1 MSILELIFQG
11 LAFQIPKDQIET
23 ALLAGTTDG
32 GAAAREA
39 LLALVGSNVK
49 RKTAQPEQ
57 PTMTANA
64 TVPRDDGTIFDDV
77 ATPLEKIRFA
87 RNELCKGAVDAAE
100 ADERE
105 NDRFCAGGEFLR
117 LLAAAAVK

>member
-1 MSILELIFQG
+1 
-11 LAFQIPKDQIET
+11 
-23 ALLAGTTDG
+23 
-32 GAAAREA
+32 
-39 LLALVGSNVK
+39 
-49 RKTAQPEQ
+49 
-57 PTMTANA
+57 MT
-64 TVPRDDGTIFDDV
+64 RDDGTIFDDV

-105 NDRFCAGGEFLR
+105 NDRFYSGELLR